1 MGTDSFPRWLNI
13 WWWAS
18 FPLAAAFV
26 GRMLYERT
34 YLTWKY
40 GKQMLGFVF
49 VHEYPEVFF
58 PTVLGF
64 FLAHGWFIAALAFVL
79 LRPARVSKAD
89 WVKIGL
95 VPLCLII
102 QRSTHKRLFLI
113 INARFMQVS
122 LNR

>member
-1 MGTDSFPRWLNI
+1 MGKDNFPRWLNI
-13 WWWAS
+13 WWWVS

-34 YLTWKY
+34 YLTWKH

-64 FLAHGWFIAALAFVL
+64 FLAHAWLIAALIFVM
-79 LRPARVSKAD
+79 LRPARVSKKL

-95 VPLCLII
+95 VLLALALMYLPAE
-102 QRSTHKRLFLI
+102 RLLGL
-113 INARFMQVS
+113 S
-122 LNR
+122 

>member
-1 MGTDSFPRWLNI
+1 MGTDSFPRWLNV
-13 WWWAS
+13 WWWIS

-34 YLTWKY
+34 YQTWKY

-58 PTVLGF
+58 PTISGF
-64 FLAHGWFIAALAFVL
+64 FLTHAWLIAALIFVVL
-79 LRPARVSKAD
+79 KPARVSKTV

-95 VPLCLII
+95 VLLMLALMYLPAE
-102 QRSTHKRLFLI
+102 RLLGL
-113 INARFMQVS
+113 S
-122 LNR
+122 